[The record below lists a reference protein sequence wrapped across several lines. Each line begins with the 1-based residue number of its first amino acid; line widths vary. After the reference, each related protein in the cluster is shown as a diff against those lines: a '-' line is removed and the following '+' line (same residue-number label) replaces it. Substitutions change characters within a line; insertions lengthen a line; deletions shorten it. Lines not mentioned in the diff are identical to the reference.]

1 MCFCCCGTVFIPDNY
16 CTMIHRFRLLT
27 NQKILLKIIQ
37 NLFQQLIVFC
47 SQYYWITGDNSYNSN
62 DDYSVAKFAL
72 KITTTSTLLLKPTP
86 SSSLFLSTACLTTQC
101 GPGRSLKHK
110 VELYISTSF
119 IFFCRVMVNPPPPI
133 VAAVPPPHQSSFSSK
148 SVAAVLASYF
158 LFNLILCL
166 VVASIPST
174 CRSMHLARY

>member
-62 DDYSVAKFAL
+62 DDYSVALICFKNNNNINIVVKTDSFL
-72 KITTTSTLLLKPTP
+72 ISFSVYSLFNHLVWTWKITETQSRVVYKYQFYFLLQSHGQPPAPYSSSCTST
-86 SSSLFLSTACLTTQC
+86 SS
-101 GPGRSLKHK
+101 
-110 VELYISTSF
+110 IF
-119 IFFCRVMVNPPPPI
+119 IC
-133 VAAVPPPHQSSFSSK
+133 Q
-148 SVAAVLASYF
+148 
-158 LFNLILCL
+158 
-166 VVASIPST
+166 
-174 CRSMHLARY
+174 